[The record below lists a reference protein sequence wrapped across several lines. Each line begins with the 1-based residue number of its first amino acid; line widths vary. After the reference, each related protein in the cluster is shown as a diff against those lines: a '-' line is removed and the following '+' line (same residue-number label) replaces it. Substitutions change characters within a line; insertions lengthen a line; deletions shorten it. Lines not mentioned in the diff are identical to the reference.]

1 MYLKCDAVGCDHVE
15 FHEGHITLGMIG
27 KECPKCGANLLTEED
42 YYAGLEL
49 EQYLELLDSLGLVK
63 LLGVNEEIPDGYSRV
78 GINPHKGKINVT
90 FGGP

>member
-42 YYAGLEL
+42 YYAGLEVGR
-49 EQYLELLDSLGLVK
+49 YLELLESLGIVK
-63 LLGVNEEIPDGYSRV
+63 ILGISEEIPEGHTKVS
-78 GINPHKGKINVT
+78 INPPQGKTKHCLPII
-90 FGGP
+90 